1 MIKVQLIRKLDKV
14 KDPGLREVLIS
25 FLEEV
30 ERMIGETLTRK
41 EFYEFVEK
49 TQENFVRVWDTIN
62 ELTQRVNQLA
72 EAQKKTEDRLN
83 QLTEAQ
89 KKTEDRLNQLTE
101 AQKKTEDRLNQLT
114 DKVNQLAQ
122 AQVRTENELAKLI
135 MEHKK
140 TREQIGGLS
149 HSIGYLL
156 EDRAYKGLPEIL
168 KRRFGIDI
176 IEPLKRDYIKVG
188 KNKYLEVNILGKGK
202 KDGKEIFV
210 IGECKTQ
217 LKKRDVDKF
226 LKLME
231 RVDNYYN
238 GEKFPVIITY
248 QASPPVEE
256 YLKNKGLNLIYS
268 YELPL

>member
-72 EAQKKTEDRLN
+72 
-83 QLTEAQ
+83 
-89 KKTEDRLNQLTE
+89 E

-217 LKKRDVDKF
+217 LKKKDVDKF